1 MNILTIKAYTK
12 EEALEEAEKRGI
24 TAYKNLTSYWVLKGR
39 PTGYA
44 LTRLV
49 VEWLEKNDLSEAE
62 GSVFILV
69 DKGWYKETK
78 GSAKISRFIPEKISA
93 FHKIIEIRDE
103 DGKLYART
111 STIGDAMRLIKK
123 QSVQYKKNLIARII
137 KSSDNYDNSIIAKS
151 EYINS
156 SKLEKS
162 TYMFFGNYKKIVEC
176 EV

>member
-44 LTRLV
+44 LTRMV

-69 DKGWYKETK
+69 NKGWYKKAK
-78 GSAKISRFIPEKISA
+78 GSISVSRFKQDKLST

-111 STIGDAMRLIKK
+111 STVGDAIKLIKK
-123 QSVQYKKNLIARII
+123 QSVQYNKTLIARII

-156 SKLEKS
+156 PKLKKS
-162 TYMFFGNYKKIVEC
+162 TYMFFGNYKKMVEC

>member
-24 TAYKNLTSYWVLKGR
+24 TAYKNLTSYWALKGR

-44 LTRLV
+44 LTRLI

-69 DKGWYKETK
+69 NKGWYKKTK
-78 GSAKISRFIPEKISA
+78 GSTKISRFTSDKISM

-111 STIGDAMRLIKK
+111 STVGDAIKLIKK

-137 KSSDNYDNSIIAKS
+137 KSSDNYNNSIIAKT

-162 TYMFFGNYKKIVEC
+162 TYMFFGNYKKMVEC